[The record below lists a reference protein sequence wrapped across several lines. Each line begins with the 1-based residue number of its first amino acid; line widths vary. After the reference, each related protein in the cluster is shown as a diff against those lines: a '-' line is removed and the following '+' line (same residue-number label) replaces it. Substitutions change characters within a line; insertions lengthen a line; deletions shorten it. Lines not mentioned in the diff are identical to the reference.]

1 MKKKAVNISMETLR
15 GVHTILWC
23 SVFLWLGSCQNENKP
38 TDKVSEVANTT
49 QEETLEEVRL
59 DKYLLPNL
67 IYENDAAVVDWS
79 ILLDMEYDLRYVEQ
93 FEAEIPFPIF
103 NETVKSLNGQSIIVK
118 GYIIPVEETG
128 ESSIVFLSAFPYTE
142 CFFCGG
148 AGPESVMDIIPKYKF
163 PRFSMDNQVKFKG
176 ILRLNEDDFDFLNY
190 ILEEAEI
197 VK

>member
-1 MKKKAVNISMETLR
+1 MEKKSFNVGMETLKSVR
-15 GVHTILWC
+15 IVLWC
-23 SVFLWLGSCQNENKP
+23 CVLLWLGSCQN
-38 TDKVSEVANTT
+38 ANEPKDEGSRIAGTT
-49 QEETLEEVRL
+49 QEEVLEAVRL

-67 IYENDAAVVDWS
+67 TYENGAAVVDWS
-79 ILLDMEYDLRYVEQ
+79 ILLDMQYDIRYVEQ

-103 NETVKSLNGQSIIVK
+103 NEAIKSLNGKPIIVK

-128 ESSIVFLSAFPYTE
+128 ESSVVFLSAFPYTE

-148 AGPESVMDIIPKYKF
+148 AGPESVMDIIPKHKF
-163 PRFSMDNQVKFKG
+163 PRFSLDNQVRFKG

-197 VK
+197 IK